1 MVMRGRIG
9 RRSISRGGA
18 AVELVVVFPV
28 VLLLL
33 VGVIDY
39 GRLFYTS
46 VTVSN
51 AARAGAEYGQFDIG
65 HQVDTTGMRIAG
77 QADGIDAG
85 NITITARN
93 YCECGGA
100 SHSCTLCSGG
110 VAPEGYVEVTA
121 TKSVSMYLPY
131 PGLQNPVTVTRTATF
146 RSQ

>member
-1 MVMRGRIG
+1 M
-9 RRSISRGGA
+9 
-18 AVELVVVFPV
+18 ELVVVFPV

-51 AARAGAEYGQFDIG
+51 AARAGAEYGQFDLG
-65 HQVDTTGMRIAG
+65 HQVDTTGMRTTG
-77 QADGIDAG
+77 QADGSDAG
-85 NITITARN
+85 NVTVTARK

-100 SHSCTLCSGG
+100 SNPSCTLCSG
-110 VAPEGYVEVTA
+110 VAPEVYIEVTA